1 MNLFI
6 TRVSLLLLFNW
17 LLKAE
22 GYTQQLELASKE
34 VDNCRTRDDLSGGT
48 RNSFIYKNSSVASKP
63 FDVTWLVFDVTW
75 LAFLTQFDVIWLAII
90 PIPDIHD
97 YSEKKRNE
105 STYIH
110 PFISLHPIIIVT
122 VGHHKRSRAAAQE
135 QTEEESPPLPPIV
148 ENPIKEAPVAM
159 TISSSSSTTSAAK
172 PPKKKVKM
180 KKR

>member
-1 MNLFI
+1 MNLFV
-6 TRVSLLLLFNW
+6 TRVSLLLFINW

-48 RNSFIYKNSSVASKP
+48 RNSFVYKNSSVASKP
-63 FDVTWLVFDVTW
+63 FDVTWLVFDVIFDAIRCHLTCHCSHSRYSW
-75 LAFLTQFDVIWLAII
+75 LYWEE
-90 PIPDIHD
+90 
-97 YSEKKRNE
+97 EKRK
-105 STYIH
+105 YIR
-110 PFISLHPIIIVT
+110 PFISLRPIIIVT

-159 TISSSSSTTSAAK
+159 TTSSSSSTTSAAK
-172 PPKKKVKM
+172 PPKKKVKI